1 MTIKLRDISRFKKWA
16 KGETLVLPGG
26 PEPRIVRL
34 EVLSGGVLHI
44 ADERTT
50 EPVAV
55 VVPEAEILEFTAQGD
70 VYLERNGAK
79 VDAFYATMDGQAI
92 AYESDLPEFTQII
105 MRKTRND
112 NLQRMI
118 MLAQFNM
125 EQRLQ
130 QQAREIEAAF
140 ERRLAAREEGA
151 DEQTGEVGDGAG
163 SGSAS
168 SATGASTTSAEQPS
182 NGAQQNGQ
190 SGA

>member
-34 EVLSGGVLHI
+34 EVLSGGVVHI
-44 ADERTT
+44 ADQRTT

-92 AYESDLPEFTQII
+92 AYESELPEFTQII

-151 DEQTGEVGDGAG
+151 DEETGEVGERAGA
-163 SGSAS
+163 GSAS